1 MVSNV
6 ACNSQVATALQLT
19 YQLRRLHKV
28 QLDSVAISCVQE
40 RLAEINAE
48 RAAKKLAAHQA
59 AEQKL
64 KEAAMPARMQ
74 LAAQV
79 LCPTV
84 ELLSHCTLTSRW
96 A

>member
-1 MVSNV
+1 MVLNV
-6 ACNSQVATALQLT
+6 ACNSQFATALHLT
-19 YQLRRLHKV
+19 YQLQRLQKMR
-28 QLDSVAISCVQE
+28 LDLAAVSCVQE
-40 RLAEINAE
+40 RLADINAE

-79 LCPTV
+79 LCPAV
-84 ELLSHCTLTSRW
+84 KIFSHCTLTASR
-96 A
+96 